1 MQTRLYIPPELK
13 VPFEDF
19 WKKIEPTLQADLK
32 LSQRDCDIFWLRLE
46 RYFSDFYRAFSAIYG
61 QHPDFDKEVET
72 IALMLANYYLNRPE
86 DLKILDLSREITPD
100 WFQWETMV
108 GGIFYV
114 DKFAGNLKGVQEKLD
129 YMGEL
134 GLNYV
139 HLMPLL
145 KPRPGQNDGG
155 YAVMDYREVNPDY
168 GTMGDL
174 QQLAS
179 AMHERGISLC
189 VDLVVNHTAKE
200 HEWAQKARA
209 GDPYYQ
215 DYFFFYDDRTT
226 PDAYEKTLPEVFPD
240 FKPGSFT
247 FYPEI
252 GEKGKWV
259 WTTFYEYQ
267 WDLNLTNPAVF
278 REMLE
283 NMLYLANKGVDILRL
298 DAVPFMWKRLGTNCQ
313 NQPEVYQI
321 LQAYRAAARIV
332 APGVIFKAEAIVAPL
347 DLIHYLGTGQHTGK
361 ECEIAY
367 NNSLMVQ
374 LWSALASTRVDLMN
388 VTMEQIPAT
397 PILTT
402 WVTYVRCH
410 DDIGWAIT
418 DENSAAV
425 GENAFAHR
433 KFLNEFYS
441 GLLPYSYATG
451 EIFQYNPRT
460 GDGRISGMAAS
471 LAGLEKAV
479 LDNDPEAIRVAI
491 ERIVLLYSVIFSFG
505 GIPLIYMGD
514 EIGLFNDYTYLNDP
528 QKALD
533 NRWMH
538 RPAMDWDRAAQR
550 HDPTTIPGKIY
561 QQIQVLIQARKGI
574 RELHSGTPSEIIRTG
589 NPHVLAYAR
598 KYPGSTFVGLANFS
612 DQYQAISSREI
623 EQLGLWPLVKNLRW
637 GLDKATSWDLNKDGN
652 QVILAPF
659 DSMWLVKG

>member
-13 VPFEDF
+13 VPFADF
-19 WKKIEPTLQADLK
+19 WKKIEPALQTDPK
-32 LSQRDCDIFWLRLE
+32 LSQRDCDIFGLRLE

-61 QHPDFDKEVET
+61 QHPAFEKEVET
-72 IALMLANYYLNRPE
+72 IALLLAHYYLNRPE
-86 DLKILDLSREITPD
+86 DLKKLDLSREITPD
-100 WFQWETMV
+100 WFLWETMV

-114 DKFAGNLKGVQEKLD
+114 DKFAGNLKGVHEKLD
-129 YMGEL
+129 YMDEL

-155 YAVMDYREVNPDY
+155 YAVLDYREVNPDY
-168 GTMGDL
+168 GTMDDL
-174 QQLAS
+174 EQLAS
-179 AMHERGISLC
+179 DMHERGMSLC

-200 HEWAQKARA
+200 HEWARKARA

-215 DYFFFYDDRTT
+215 DYYFFYDDRTI
-226 PDAYEKTLPEVFPD
+226 PDAYERTLPEVFPD
-240 FKPGSFT
+240 FKAGSFT

-313 NQPEVYQI
+313 NQTEVYQI

-347 DLIHYLGTGQHTGK
+347 DLIHYLGIGQHTGK

-374 LWSALASTRVDLMN
+374 LWSALASTKVELMN
-388 VTMEQIPAT
+388 VTLEQIPAA
-397 PILTT
+397 PSLTT

-433 KFLNEFYS
+433 QFLNEFYS

-491 ERIVLLYSVIFSFG
+491 DRIVLLYSVIFSFG

-528 QKALD
+528 QKAVD

-550 HDPTTIPGKIY
+550 HDPTTIPGRIY
-561 QQIQVLIQARKGI
+561 RQIQVLIQARKGI
-574 RELHSGTPSEIIRTG
+574 REFHSGTPSEVIKTG
-589 NPHVLAYAR
+589 NPHVLGYVR

-612 DQYQAISSREI
+612 DQYQAISSHQI
-623 EQLGLWPLVKNLRW
+623 EQLGLWPFVKNLRW
-637 GLDKATSWDLNKDGN
+637 GLEKAASWDLNKDGN